1 MADEALQDNAGAA
14 ELQLSASWSIGPLR
28 PWLKMIAERELPVSF
43 RGRIEASDIVQ
54 LTLLDAWRASRG
66 FRGTTQAERLAWL
79 RVILRR
85 VILQHGRSR
94 FGTQKRGG
102 GERLQSELD
111 LTSSRIDAL
120 AAGAE
125 PTPAEQAAAN
135 EASLRLAQAIE
146 DLCPADQELIRL
158 RHFEQLTHEQI
169 AQRRRCPSATVR
181 MQWVRALRKLR
192 ERLDSENLDP

>member
-1 MADEALQDNAGAA
+1 MTDEALQDEIGCPERRLA
-14 ELQLSASWSIGPLR
+14 ASWSIGPLR
-28 PWLKMIAERELPVSF
+28 PWLKMIAERELPAGL
-43 RGRIEASDIVQ
+43 RGRVEASDIVQ
-54 LTLLDAWRASRG
+54 QTLLDAWRGATG
-66 FRGTTQAERLAWL
+66 FRGDTQAERLAWL

-85 VILQHGRSR
+85 VILQHGRAR
-94 FGTQKRGG
+94 FGAQKRGG

-135 EASLRLAQAIE
+135 ETSVLLAQAIE
-146 DLCPADQELIRL
+146 ALSPADRELIRL
-158 RHFEQLTHEQI
+158 RHFDQLTHEQI
-169 AQRRRCPSATVR
+169 ADRRGCTSAAVR

-192 ERLDSENLDP
+192 DRLDLECLE